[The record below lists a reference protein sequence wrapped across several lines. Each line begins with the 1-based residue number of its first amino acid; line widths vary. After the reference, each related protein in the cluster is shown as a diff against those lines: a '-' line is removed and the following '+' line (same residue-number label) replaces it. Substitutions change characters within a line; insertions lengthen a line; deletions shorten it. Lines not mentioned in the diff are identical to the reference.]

1 MSQDLGNFV
10 KKLNALE
17 RRMKN
22 SKEVLHRI
30 GAVLTNQ
37 IKLNIV
43 RKSIIDTGK
52 TLNSVGYSVQGDTLT
67 VRAFG
72 TKYAKFHE
80 FGTKP
85 SIKMARYIGMMA
97 ARKSRPR
104 GSEDKGV
111 IEWGGRPGAMTARII
126 ARPFFYPAIE
136 QTEDEIKQILVEW
149 YSLNAD

>member
-1 MSQDLGNFV
+1 
-10 KKLNALE
+10 
-17 RRMKN
+17 MKN

-30 GAVLTNQ
+30 GIALTNQ

-52 TLNSVGYSVQGDTLT
+52 TLNSVGYTVDGNTLT

-85 SIKMARYIGMMA
+85 SVKMARYIGMMA
-97 ARKSRPR
+97 AKRSRPA

-111 IEWGGRPGAMTARII
+111 IEWGGSPGAMTARIVP
-126 ARPFFYPAIE
+126 RPFFYPALE
-136 QTEDEIKQILVEW
+136 QTEDEIKQILTEW